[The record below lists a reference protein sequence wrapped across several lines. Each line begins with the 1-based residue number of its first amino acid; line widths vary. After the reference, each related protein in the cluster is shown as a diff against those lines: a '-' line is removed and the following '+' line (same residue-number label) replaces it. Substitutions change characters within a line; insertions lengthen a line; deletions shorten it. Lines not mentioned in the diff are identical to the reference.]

1 MNGDDLLNG
10 IGKDIGD
17 LFMAVLDEEDAVSV
31 SEDYE
36 VDATL
41 NTSAATDFD
50 ESNVEGHCQDTFTSG
65 NGPSTHSS
73 LNSTAIEDG
82 NGDGR
87 VVGAVATFLF
97 NHLTNAA
104 DDLQSSFDDTCS
116 GSAADIESSGITQ
129 RSHLTSSYVSEGTFD
144 VETSNVS
151 TERKDETLTSKGAHA
166 TNISQAE
173 KDTNASD
180 SNEQQSQ
187 KAASAALM
195 LAQMGSN
202 ETDSSSII
210 DRNGAVCDDNECT
223 AEQKGEI
230 NAISLALPLDSVAAD
245 TSSVPKVAAEGGD
258 SIVCNK
264 ISIESAG
271 NEDQRDGWQSASMEA
286 SAIGFETRSRTSPTK
301 CAADLKQPQEQ
312 TGKTLADIYLDIER
326 AIDEDKARTPDI
338 NGIPP
343 TSRCHA
349 VAEEV
354 PEASDETFD
363 ERILSNNETDESTSL
378 CTPENSA
385 WEKELAPRDDDL
397 KNLERKLR
405 ECARLESTSVTYEEM
420 STVPT
425 SALKNVIGQSFKIS
439 PRIRSKAMK
448 LKATRKGSRY
458 NGSYARKT
466 TEPTVKKMIG
476 PRISPVKCV
485 GTTLKADIATLKADI
500 DVGDAFSPAKT
511 ADITEDASISFGSAE
526 KNAVLY
532 VS

>member
-17 LFMAVLDEEDAVSV
+17 LFMTVVDEDDAVSV

-41 NTSAATDFD
+41 SRSGLLATIEASAATDFD
-50 ESNVEGHCQDTFTSG
+50 ESNVEGHRQDTFTSG
-65 NGPSTHSS
+65 NGLSTHSS
-73 LNSTAIEDG
+73 LNSTAIEDD

-87 VVGAVATFLF
+87 GVVGAVATFLF

-116 GSAADIESSGITQ
+116 GSAADIEISRIAQ
-129 RSHLTSSYVSEGTFD
+129 QSHLTSSYVSEGTFD
-144 VETSNVS
+144 VESSNVS

-173 KDTNASD
+173 KDTNVVSD

-202 ETDSSSII
+202 ETVSK
-210 DRNGAVCDDNECT
+210 
-223 AEQKGEI
+223 QKGGI
-230 NAISLALPLDSVAAD
+230 NAISLAFPLDSVAAD
-245 TSSVPKVAAEGGD
+245 TSSVPKVVSEGGA
-258 SIVCNK
+258 STVCNK

-286 SAIGFETRSRTSPTK
+286 SAIGFETSRASPTK
-301 CAADLKQPQEQ
+301 CAAVLKQPQEQ
-312 TGKTLADIYLDIER
+312 TGKALADICVDIER
-326 AIDEDKARTPDI
+326 AIDGDKARTPDI
-338 NGIPP
+338 NVIPP
-343 TSRCHA
+343 TSGCHA

-354 PEASDETFD
+354 PEASDETLD
-363 ERILSNNETDESTSL
+363 ERILSNNETDESKSL
-378 CTPENSA
+378 CTSENSA
-385 WEKELAPRDDDL
+385 CAPRDDDL
-397 KNLERKLR
+397 KNLERKLS
-405 ECARLESTSVTYEEM
+405 ECACLELTSVTYEEM

-448 LKATRKGSRY
+448 LKATKKGSRY
-458 NGSYARKT
+458 NGSYARQT
-466 TEPTVKKMIG
+466 TQPTLKKMIG
-476 PRISPVKCV
+476 SRDSPVKCV
-485 GTTLKADIATLKADI
+485 GTTRSSTLKADF

-511 ADITEDASISFGSAE
+511 ADITEDASIGFGSAE

-532 VS
+532 AR

>member
-17 LFMAVLDEEDAVSV
+17 LFMAALDEEDAVSM

-41 NTSAATDFD
+41 NTSTSGLLTTIEASAATDFD

-73 LNSTAIEDG
+73 LNSTAIEDD

-87 VVGAVATFLF
+87 GVVGAVATFLF

-129 RSHLTSSYVSEGTFD
+129 RSHLTSSFVSKGTFD

-166 TNISQAE
+166 TNIPQAE

-245 TSSVPKVAAEGGD
+245 TSSVPKVPKVVAEGGAI
-258 SIVCNK
+258 IVRNK
-264 ISIESAG
+264 FSIESAG
-271 NEDQRDGWQSASMEA
+271 DEDQRDGWQSASMEA
-286 SAIGFETRSRTSPTK
+286 SAIGFETSRTSPNK

-312 TGKTLADIYLDIER
+312 TDKTRADIYVDIER
-326 AIDEDKARTPDI
+326 AIDEDKARTSDI
-338 NGIPP
+338 NVIPP

-354 PEASDETFD
+354 PEASDETLD
-363 ERILSNNETDESTSL
+363 DRILSNNETDESKSL

-420 STVPT
+420 STVST

-458 NGSYARKT
+458 SGSYARKT

-476 PRISPVKCV
+476 SRISPVKC
-485 GTTLKADIATLKADI
+485 DI

-511 ADITEDASISFGSAE
+511 ADITEDASIGFGSAG
-526 KNAVLY
+526 KMPCY
-532 VS
+532 T